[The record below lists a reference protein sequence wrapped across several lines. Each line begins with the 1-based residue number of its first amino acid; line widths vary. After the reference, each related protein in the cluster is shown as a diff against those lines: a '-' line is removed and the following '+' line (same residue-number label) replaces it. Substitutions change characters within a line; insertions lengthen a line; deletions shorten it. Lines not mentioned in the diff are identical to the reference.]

1 MQALVTW
8 EVPQV
13 GFELGSSCKFRTRSR
28 RKKIGVVGFP
38 VCNGGNGD
46 VLLGSEGFNGSR
58 KFGFGC
64 GCFSGHSRLKLA
76 RFCEPK
82 KGSFGGS
89 FVVAWALEE
98 QAIGNEVLV
107 EEATSENRLSGECE
121 GEGVVDHRNVD
132 GRKGGDGNDDD
143 EIGIRGQGENWE
155 QRNEKIDV
163 RALALSLQ
171 FAKTADDVEEVLKD
185 KGDLPLQVFSSI
197 IRGFGRDR
205 LMDSAFA
212 TVEWLKRKKEETN
225 GFVTPNL
232 FIYNSLLGA
241 VKQSGQFGEID
252 KVLSD
257 MTREGVVPNVVTY
270 NTKMA
275 IYIERGQSMEALH
288 VLEEIQ
294 EKGLIPSS
302 VSYSTALL
310 AYQRM
315 QDGNGALKFF
325 VEFRGNYRKGHIGK
339 DADVDWEE
347 EFVKLENFTK
357 RVCYQVMR
365 RWLVRDDN
373 LTTNVLKLLTE
384 MDIAGVPLG
393 RAEHERLLWACTREE
408 HYIVAKDLYSRI
420 REKHSDISLA
430 VCNHTIWLMGKA
442 KKWWAAL
449 EIYEDMLDKGP
460 QPNNMSYELIVSHF
474 NVLLS
479 AARKRAI
486 WKWGVRLLNK
496 MEEKGL
502 KPRSKEWNAVLVAC
516 SKAAETS
523 AAVKIFK
530 RMVEQGQKP
539 TILSYGALLSALE
552 KGKRYDEARQVW
564 EHMLKVGLKPNLS
577 KRLGPVLKIVNCLC
591 VLPIVL
597 ILWPVVGIV
606 GSILGGAAFGFFS
619 PIMRTFEAVGE
630 GKTDK
635 LYHCFYDG
643 TWSTVKRCFNIVR
656 DTRDFFY
663 YTYFSLMDDLQQEG
677 LPGAKYYEIRV
688 LYLPGAIILA
698 VLGFLVDMPVISFIA
713 ICKCPYMLFKGWH
726 RLFHDLIGR
735 EGPFLE
741 TICVPF
747 AGLAILVWPLAV
759 VGAVLASIVAGIFLG
774 AYAGVIVYQ
783 ESSFWLGLRYIV
795 ASLAI
800 YDEYC
805 NDILDMPE
813 GSCFPRPKYRK
824 KAELPQTNSRTPSF
838 SRPGSFRGAPSR
850 SPSFATPII
859 ELKPLEL
866 IDSLFKECKHHGEKM
881 VADGTITLQD
891 LEDAKSSQGD
901 NGTEITTTNRPKD
914 TFFDW
919 FFNPLL
925 IIKDQIRAE
934 NLSEAEEAYLCKL
947 VLLTGDPLRLKQ
959 SNIGSPPE
967 SERKQAELDA
977 LARRLQ
983 GITKSISRYPT
994 FRRRFENL
1002 VNTISD
1008 DLAQHS
1014 NGSSK
1019 PSHGPK
1025 TVPRSKS
1032 AFTQL
1037 FSQKSFSFTKT
1048 SNHGT
1053 DPESGIVR
1061 DLTIT

>member
-28 RKKIGVVGFP
+28 RKKIEVVGFP

-58 KFGFGC
+58 KFGFAC

-82 KGSFGGS
+82 KGSFGDS
-89 FVVAWALEE
+89 FVVAWALEK
-98 QAIGNEVLV
+98 QAIGNVVLV
-107 EEATSENRLSGECE
+107 EEANPENRLSGECE
-121 GEGVVDHRNVD
+121 GEGVVAHRNVD
-132 GRKGGDGNDDD
+132 GRKGRDGNDDD
-143 EIGIRGQGENWE
+143 EIGIGGQGENWE

-212 TVEWLKRKKEETN
+212 IVEWLKRKKEETN

-315 QDGNGALKFF
+315 QDGNGDLKFF
-325 VEFRGNYRKGHIGK
+325 VEFRENYRKGHIGK

-564 EHMLKVGLKPNLS
+564 EHMLKVGLKPNLYAYTTMAS
-577 KRLGPVLKIVNCLC
+577 IFSGHGKPNMVDAIIDDMVSAGIEPT
-591 VLPIVL
+591 
-597 ILWPVVGIV
+597 VVTYNAIISGFARN
-606 GSILGGAAFGFFS
+606 GFSSAAYDWFDRMKAQNI
-619 PIMRTFEAVGE
+619 PPNHVTYEMMIEALAKE
-630 GKTDK
+630 GKPR
-635 LYHCFYDG
+635 L
-643 TWSTVKRCFNIVR
+643 
-656 DTRDFFY
+656 
-663 YTYFSLMDDLQQEG
+663 
-677 LPGAKYYEIRV
+677 AYE
-688 LYLPGAIILA
+688 LYLRARTQRLALSSKAYDTVVQSSLESGANIDVRL
-698 VLGFLVDMPVISFIA
+698 LGERPPERMVN
-713 ICKCPYMLFKGWH
+713 GQ
-726 RLFHDLIGR
+726 GR
-735 EGPFLE
+735 N
-741 TICVPF
+741 T
-747 AGLAILVWPLAV
+747 
-759 VGAVLASIVAGIFLG
+759 
-774 AYAGVIVYQ
+774 
-783 ESSFWLGLRYIV
+783 
-795 ASLAI
+795 
-800 YDEYC
+800 
-805 NDILDMPE
+805 
-813 GSCFPRPKYRK
+813 
-824 KAELPQTNSRTPSF
+824 
-838 SRPGSFRGAPSR
+838 
-850 SPSFATPII
+850 
-859 ELKPLEL
+859 
-866 IDSLFKECKHHGEKM
+866 
-881 VADGTITLQD
+881 
-891 LEDAKSSQGD
+891 SSQV
-901 NGTEITTTNRPKD
+901 
-914 TFFDW
+914 
-919 FFNPLL
+919 
-925 IIKDQIRAE
+925 
-934 NLSEAEEAYLCKL
+934 S
-947 VLLTGDPLRLKQ
+947 
-959 SNIGSPPE
+959 
-967 SERKQAELDA
+967 
-977 LARRLQ
+977 
-983 GITKSISRYPT
+983 
-994 FRRRFENL
+994 
-1002 VNTISD
+1002 
-1008 DLAQHS
+1008 
-1014 NGSSK
+1014 
-1019 PSHGPK
+1019 
-1025 TVPRSKS
+1025 
-1032 AFTQL
+1032 
-1037 FSQKSFSFTKT
+1037 
-1048 SNHGT
+1048 
-1053 DPESGIVR
+1053 
-1061 DLTIT
+1061 